1 MEPKRTDQM
10 PGVWL
15 ETLTWPEAKAR
26 LDASAVVVVP
36 IGAAAKEHGHHLP
49 LNTDYLLARA
59 LAEGVAAALPV
70 VIAPIVCFGY
80 YPAFVGYPGSQHLRA
95 ETFMSLLTDIFG
107 KLVQDG
113 AKRIVVINTGVST
126 EAPLRIAARN
136 TLEAT
141 GVRVAVADI
150 RRLGLA
156 VARAARQKLGGHA
169 DEIETSMLLAI
180 APQSVRLDRAATD
193 YGHALDEPETVFQ
206 SPVRYSGDPASGLD
220 FSATGARGDPTL
232 ANAELGKRVLAEM
245 TRELIEGIR
254 ALHPDVVPTARD

>member
-1 MEPKRTDQM
+1 ML
-10 PGVWL
+10 GVWL
-15 ETLTWPEAKAR
+15 ETLTWPEAKQR
-26 LDASAVVVVP
+26 LEGNAVVLVP

-80 YPAFVGYPGSQHLRA
+80 YPAFIAYPGSQHLRA
-95 ETFMSLLTDIFG
+95 ETFIALMTDMLS
-107 KLVQDG
+107 KLISDG

-126 EAPLRIAARN
+126 EPPLQIAAR
-136 TLEAT
+136 TILESTGIRIAT
-141 GVRVAVADI
+141 ADI

-156 VARAARQKLGGHA
+156 VKREARQKLGGHA
-169 DEIETSMLLAI
+169 DEIETAMILAI
-180 APQSVRLDRAATD
+180 SPGSVRLDRAVPD
-193 YGHALDEPETVFQ
+193 YGHMLDEPKTVFAR
-206 SPVRYSGDPASGLD
+206 PVRFSPDPASGPD

-232 ANAELGKRVLAEM
+232 AHAALGERLLSEM

-254 ALHPDVVPTARD
+254 ALYPDVS